1 MNTQQV
7 RCSRAFSNPEYLVA
21 LTILAILASVAM
33 TLISRCHRQ
42 SQLRES
48 PVRVHDAEKKQH

>member
-1 MNTQQV
+1 MNTQRV

-21 LTILAILASVAM
+21 LTILAILASVGIS
-33 TLISRCHRQ
+33 LISRCHRQ

-48 PVRVHDAEKKQH
+48 TVRVNEAEKKQH